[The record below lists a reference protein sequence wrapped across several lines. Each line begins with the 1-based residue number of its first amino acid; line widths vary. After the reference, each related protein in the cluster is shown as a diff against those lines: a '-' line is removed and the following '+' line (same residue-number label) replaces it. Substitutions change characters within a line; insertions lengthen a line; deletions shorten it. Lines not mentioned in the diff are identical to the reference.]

1 MSQLDI
7 SIFYSHLFC
16 LLLSLYI
23 FSHVAVMIVINYFY
37 NLKVRELENEFN
49 SSMEENSSNVNILIK
64 ILD

>member
-23 FSHVAVMIVINYFY
+23 FSHVAVVIVINYFY
-37 NLKVRELENEFN
+37 NLKVRELENEFT
-49 SSMEENSSNVNILIK
+49 SSMEENSNNTNILIK

>member
-23 FSHVAVMIVINYFY
+23 FSHIAVVIVINYFY
-37 NLKVRELENEFN
+37 NLKVRELENEFT
-49 SSMEENSSNVNILIK
+49 SSMEENSNNTSILIK

>member
-23 FSHVAVMIVINYFY
+23 FSHIAVMIIINYFY
-37 NLKVRELENEFN
+37 NTKLRELESE
-49 SSMEENSSNVNILIK
+49 STTSAEENSSNTSILIK